1 MAAPKTATTTPMRRT
16 TPRLGWIGPRPIKYL
31 SILSRSLPEVK
42 DDFTAA
48 GLAEA
53 KKKLDK
59 LHLTPEQRKEYNA
72 FVGRLHRIASRQEME
87 MEEVRDKI
95 EEAKEEVR
103 LEEKTKMVIELHKI
117 GMSLENI
124 VLVTQLNIGQ
134 VQQIIDKYQKEKD

>member
-1 MAAPKTATTTPMRRT
+1 MDEWIYFFKT
-16 TPRLGWIGPRPIKYL
+16 G
-31 SILSRSLPEVK
+31 EVR

-87 MEEVRDKI
+87 MQEVKDKMAEVLSEALMGQKI
-95 EEAKEEVR
+95 EIV
-103 LEEKTKMVIELHKI
+103 LELHKM

-124 VLVTQLNIGQ
+124 ALVTKLDIGQ
-134 VQQIIDKYQKEKD
+134 VQQIIDKYQKERD